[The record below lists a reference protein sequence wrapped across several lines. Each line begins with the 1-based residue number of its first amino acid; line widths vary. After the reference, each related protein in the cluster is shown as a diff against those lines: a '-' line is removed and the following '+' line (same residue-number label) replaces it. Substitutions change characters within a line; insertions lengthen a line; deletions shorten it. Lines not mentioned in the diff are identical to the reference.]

1 MSFKFTIPALAL
13 AAAALAVSV
22 PAAAAEPVYAPVG
35 TPNGVF
41 YSFEAAGDGDL
52 TAFYLGGFT
61 RSFTSRL
68 KVFVNGSQ
76 LGPAAFNTQFA
87 TPGSSFTF
95 GSVSEGDKIEF
106 VLDILAPPSV
116 SNQEIWSTI
125 GQSTPGSDDDGL
137 NQIFS
142 ESWGGGAF
150 TYADN
155 GFGTVMNGMIPAG
168 DYTFVAFE
176 DILGFQA
183 PPRNGGQPGLLN
195 DFDYNDHRFA
205 FANVLNVIP
214 EPATWAMMIT
224 GFGLVGFAMRRRKA
238 SLSSV
243 SA

>member
-1 MSFKFTIPALAL
+1 MSFKFTLPALAL

-35 TPNGVF
+35 TPNPAF
-41 YSFEAAGDGDL
+41 YAFEAAGDGTL
-52 TAFYLGGFT
+52 GAYYLGGFT
-61 RSFTSRL
+61 RSFRSRL
-68 KVFVNGSQ
+68 VVLVNGSQ
-76 LGPAAFNTQFA
+76 LGPTAFDTA
-87 TPGSSFTF
+87 TAVPGSFVNF
-95 GSVSEGDKIEF
+95 GSVSEGDSIEF
-106 VLDILAPPSV
+106 VLQITAPNSV
-116 SNQEIWSTI
+116 AGQEIWSTI
-125 GQSTPGSDDDGL
+125 GASSPASEDDGL

-150 TYADN
+150 TFAPG
-155 GFGTVMNGMIPAG
+155 GFGPDTPGMIPTG

-176 DILGFQA
+176 DILGFQG
-183 PPRNGGQPGLLN
+183 PRLTN
-195 DFDYNDHRFA
+195 DFDYNDNRFA
-205 FANVLNVIP
+205 FTNVLNVIP

>member
-13 AAAALAVSV
+13 AAAAAMSV

-35 TPNGVF
+35 TPNAAF
-41 YSFEAAGDGDL
+41 YSFEAAADGNL
-52 TAFYLGGFT
+52 TAWYLGGFT

-68 KVFVNGSQ
+68 RVIVNGSQ

-87 TPGSSFTF
+87 TPGSSVTF
-95 GSVSEGDKIEF
+95 GSVSAGDKIEF
-106 VLDILAPPSV
+106 VLDILRPPSV
-116 SNQEIWSTI
+116 AGQEIWSTI
-125 GQSTPGSDDDGL
+125 GQSLPAGEDDGL

-142 ESWGGGAF
+142 ASWGGGAF
-150 TYADN
+150 SYQDG
-155 GFGTVMNGMIPAG
+155 GFGTVMNGMIPTG
-168 DYTFVAFE
+168 NYTFVAFE
-176 DILGFQA
+176 DILGFQG
-183 PPRNGGQPGLLN
+183 PRLTN

-205 FANVLNVIP
+205 FTNVLNVIP